1 MARAGMG
8 AAPEP
13 RREGPQQ
20 ASRAGQH
27 LPAGVRGQ
35 TLHQRGERGAGWGRL
50 RPRGGSR
57 AVSAGPCPGDRT
69 LRRRPRPR
77 LGCSLSVCH
86 LFNWGGS
93 SKQGLSMPTRVPSL
107 LRSVGYNRSTSGVYF
122 VEDQGH
128 PRPSTSPK
136 VQALGFLR
144 GQKQPWRLDTF
155 RITKKRTHRS
165 SEELEWSWNDG
176 SGGCGCTGGGAWKVG
191 VGPGLEGRG
200 SWGYRKVALVHFLP
214 DMGGERQR
222 RLGGPLSD

>member
-1 MARAGMG
+1 MG
-8 AAPEP
+8 KASPERREP
-13 RREGPQQ
+13 R
-20 ASRAGQH
+20 S
-27 LPAGVRGQ
+27 
-35 TLHQRGERGAGWGRL
+35 
-50 RPRGGSR
+50 
-57 AVSAGPCPGDRT
+57 VSRT
-69 LRRRPRPR
+69 LPGGPHTPATTSTEARVLLKCLP
-77 LGCSLSVCH
+77 LV
-86 LFNWGGS
+86 NWGGS

-128 PRPSTSPK
+128 PRPSASPK